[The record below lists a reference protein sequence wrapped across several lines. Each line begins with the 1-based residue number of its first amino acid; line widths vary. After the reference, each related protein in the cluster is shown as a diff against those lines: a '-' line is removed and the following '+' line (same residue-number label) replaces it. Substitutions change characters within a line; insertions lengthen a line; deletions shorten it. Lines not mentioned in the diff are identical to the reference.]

1 MRTSLRF
8 LATAVVLLVLSLAG
22 AAAASAH
29 AVLISSD
36 PVENGSL
43 PINPARV
50 SATFNEQMQAAFA
63 AMTVIGPDGGQ
74 YSDGD
79 IAVAGATLSV
89 GVRPGGPAG
98 AYTVNYRATSADGH
112 VVSGA
117 WTYTVTESRPATES
131 PSPSAPAAS
140 SAPVA
145 APPTAVPAGASPVPA
160 DEGMP
165 VWPFIV
171 GASVIVAAGAIWAVR
186 RRS

>member
-1 MRTSLRF
+1 VRTSIRF
-8 LATAVVLLVLSLAG
+8 LATAVSMIVLSLAG

-29 AVLISSD
+29 AALLSSN
-36 PVENGSL
+36 PVENTSL
-43 PINPARV
+43 PTNPERV

-79 IAVAGATLSV
+79 VAVQGATLNV

-98 AYTVNYRATSADGH
+98 VYTVNYRATSADGH

-117 WTYTVTESRPATES
+117 WSYTVTESP
-131 PSPSAPAAS
+131 PAPAAS
-140 SAPVA
+140 SSPVA
-145 APPTAVPAGASPVPA
+145 APPAATPTAAPAAPT

>member
-1 MRTSLRF
+1 MRSGIRF
-8 LATAVVLLVLSLAG
+8 LATAVLVFVLSLAG
-22 AAAASAH
+22 AAGASAH
-29 AVLISSD
+29 AVLTSSD
-36 PVENGSL
+36 PVENASL
-43 PINPARV
+43 PINPERV

-79 IAVAGATLSV
+79 VAVAGATLSV

-117 WTYTVTESRPATES
+117 WSYTVTES
-131 PSPSAPAAS
+131 PSAPAVS
-140 SAPVA
+140 SAPATAPPA
-145 APPTAVPAGASPVPA
+145 ATPTAVPPA
-160 DEGMP
+160 PTDDGMP
-165 VWPFIV
+165 LWPFII

-186 RRS
+186 RRP